1 MKKNNKFKILIL
13 IMLLLLTTGCTK
25 TLTDK
30 NNQAVKN
37 EKTQQTLTENI
48 ICQPTDKISIKA
60 YEKNELPYDR
70 FGISVGKRI
79 GNAVNRNKHKRK
91 LRAIIDNYKKLY
103 VNNRD
108 YIIILR
114 GSAKNIP
121 YLELNEDFLKIMNN
135 IRKEIQ
141 NEKK

>member
-1 MKKNNKFKILIL
+1 MRKLYIVKNQRDFDRIIKEGRYRKNNSYVIYY
-13 IMLLLLTTGCTK
+13 
-25 TLTDK
+25 D
-30 NNQAVKN
+30 
-37 EKTQQTLTENI
+37 
-48 ICQPTDKISIKA
+48 
-60 YEKNELPYDR
+60 KNELPYDR

-114 GSAKNIP
+114 GNAKDRE
-121 YLELNEDFLKIMNN
+121 YQDLNTDFLNLMDN
-135 IRKEIQ
+135 IRKDIQ
-141 NEKK
+141 KNEEK

>member
-1 MKKNNKFKILIL
+1 MRKLYIVKNQRDFDRIIKEGRYRKNNSYVIY
-13 IMLLLLTTGCTK
+13 
-25 TLTDK
+25 
-30 NNQAVKN
+30 
-37 EKTQQTLTENI
+37 
-48 ICQPTDKISIKA
+48 

-114 GSAKNIP
+114 GSAKDRE
-121 YLELNEDFLKIMNN
+121 YQELNTDFLNLMDN
-135 IRKEIQ
+135 IRKDIQ
-141 NEKK
+141 KNEEKQ

>member
-1 MKKNNKFKILIL
+1 MRKLYIVKNQRDFDRIIKEGRYRKNNSYVIY
-13 IMLLLLTTGCTK
+13 
-25 TLTDK
+25 
-30 NNQAVKN
+30 
-37 EKTQQTLTENI
+37 
-48 ICQPTDKISIKA
+48 

-114 GSAKNIP
+114 GSAKDRE
-121 YLELNEDFLKIMNN
+121 YQELNIDFLNLMDN
-135 IRKEIQ
+135 IRKDIQ
-141 NEKK
+141 KNEEK